1 MTAAAPAAAH
11 LPYLDNK
18 ARKPDSPP
26 RAVAPT
32 LNNRRDARRD
42 SQSDAMDLL
51 NAFSHDFL
59 PADRTVPQLLLRQAQ
74 RHGQRT
80 LFVAGESRW
89 TCADALDQAQAY
101 GARLQQHGLRAG
113 DRVALL
119 CSNRVEF
126 LQILLGCAWIG
137 VVAVPINT
145 ASRGA
150 QLRHILGNSGARLL
164 VTEAEGLQVV
174 QALDSQGGGPL
185 PLEAIWVLG
194 GVNDAASA
202 DPRCTAYPSEP
213 GPARASA
220 AAVRPGDTLAI
231 LYTSGTTGLSKG
243 VCCPHGQF
251 FWWGAHSS
259 TLLGLVEGDVLLT
272 TLPLFHTNAMNAFFQ
287 ALMVGATLVVE
298 KRFSASAFGASLV
311 KHQATV
317 TYVLGAMVPILL
329 SKEATPDDKA
339 HRVRIALAPGVPPQF
354 HAEFT
359 QRFGLA
365 LLDGYGSTETNF
377 VIGADISE
385 QRPGSMGKVR
395 PGFEARVVDD
405 DDNEVPAGTPGEL
418 LLRASE
424 PYAFATGYFGMADKT
439 VEAWRNLWFHTGDRV
454 VRDADGYFTFMDR
467 LKDAIRR
474 RGENISS
481 YEVEQVLLSH
491 PAVEVAAV
499 FPVKSE
505 MAEDEVMTAIVLR
518 EGATLDEIELMRFC
532 EPRLSYFA
540 VPRYVEFL
548 PQLPATENGKIQKFK
563 LRERGVTPQT
573 WDREAAGYQ
582 LKR

>member
-1 MTAAAPAAAH
+1 M
-11 LPYLDNK
+11 
-18 ARKPDSPP
+18 R
-26 RAVAPT
+26 
-32 LNNRRDARRD
+32 
-42 SQSDAMDLL
+42 
-51 NAFSHDFL
+51 
-59 PADRTVPQLLLRQAQ
+59 
-74 RHGQRT
+74 
-80 LFVAGESRW
+80 
-89 TCADALDQAQAY
+89 
-101 GARLQQHGLRAG
+101 
-113 DRVALL
+113 
-119 CSNRVEF
+119 
-126 LQILLGCAWIG
+126 
-137 VVAVPINT
+137 
-145 ASRGA
+145 
-150 QLRHILGNSGARLL
+150 
-164 VTEAEGLQVV
+164 
-174 QALDSQGGGPL
+174 
-185 PLEAIWVLG
+185 
-194 GVNDAASA
+194 
-202 DPRCTAYPSEP
+202 
-213 GPARASA
+213 
-220 AAVRPGDTLAI
+220 
-231 LYTSGTTGLSKG
+231 
-243 VCCPHGQF
+243 
-251 FWWGAHSS
+251 
-259 TLLGLVEGDVLLT
+259 
-272 TLPLFHTNAMNAFFQ
+272 
-287 ALMVGATLVVE
+287 GATLVVE
-298 KRFSASAFGASLV
+298 KRFSASAFWASLV
-311 KHQATV
+311 RHQATV

-329 SKEATPDDKA
+329 SKDATPDDKA

-354 HAEFT
+354 HADFT
-359 QRFGLA
+359 ARFGLA

-385 QRPGSMGKVR
+385 QRPGTMGKVR
-395 PGFEARVVDD
+395 PGFDARVVDD

-418 LLRASE
+418 MLRASE
-424 PYAFATGYFGMADKT
+424 PYAFATGYFGMPEKT

-505 MAEDEVMTAIVLR
+505 MAEDEVMTTIVLR
-518 EGATLDEIELMRFC
+518 EGATLGEVELMQFC

>member
-1 MTAAAPAAAH
+1 MDMLTAFA
-11 LPYLDNK
+11 
-18 ARKPDSPP
+18 
-26 RAVAPT
+26 
-32 LNNRRDARRD
+32 
-42 SQSDAMDLL
+42 Q
-51 NAFSHDFL
+51 DFL
-59 PADRTVPQLLLRQAQ
+59 PAQRTLPELLTRQAQ

-80 LFVAGESRW
+80 LFVAGDTRW
-89 TCADALDQAQAY
+89 SYADALDQARAY
-101 GARLQQHGLRAG
+101 GAVLQQAGIRSG

-119 CSNRVEF
+119 CSNRIEF

-137 VVAVPINT
+137 AVTVPINT
-145 ASRGA
+145 ASKGA

-164 VTEAEGLQVV
+164 VTEADSLPVV
-174 QALDSQGGGPL
+174 LALDQLEGVPL
-185 PLEAIWVLG
+185 PLETIWVLG
-194 GVNDAASA
+194 QGNSIDT
-202 DPRCTAYPSEP
+202 RCAPYPAQP
-213 GPARASA
+213 GPGRASA
-220 AAVRPGDTLAI
+220 AALRPGDTLAI

-251 FWWGAHSS
+251 FWWGAHTS

-287 ALMVGATLVVE
+287 ALMMGATLVVE
-298 KRFSASAFGASLV
+298 KRFSASAFWAALV
-311 KHQATV
+311 RHQATV

-329 SKEATPDDKA
+329 SKDTTPDDKA

-365 LLDGYGSTETNF
+365 LLDGYGSTESNF
-377 VIGADISE
+377 VIGADIAE
-385 QRPGSMGKVR
+385 QRPGTMGKVR

-424 PYAFATGYFGMADKT
+424 PYAFATGYFGMDDKT

-454 VRDADGYFTFMDR
+454 VCDADGYFSFMDR

-481 YEVEQVLLSH
+481 FEVEQVLLSH

-505 MAEDEVMTAIVLR
+505 MAEDEVMTTIVLR
-518 EGATLDEIELMRFC
+518 AGATLGEIELMQFC

-563 LRERGVTPQT
+563 LRERGVTPGT